1 MLLKECVGTEINV
14 SIWFHWINNKTSSS
28 LIEDKRKG
36 AEGLYSLE
44 PRHIP
49 LVSLL
54 LWHKMVSLCCFVWPL
69 SLRLWS
75 VSNGGSRMGHL
86 GQTPPL
92 PPFKKLHTKLRYS
105 NRAVNCSNKA
115 VTMFMRQC
123 SLLMKL

>member
-14 SIWFHWINNKTSSS
+14 SIWFHWIKNKTSS
-28 LIEDKRKG
+28 LIEVKRKG
-36 AEGLYSLE
+36 AEGLYLLE
-44 PRHIP
+44 PRHVP

-54 LWHKMVSLCCFVWPL
+54 LWHKMVILCCFVWPL
-69 SLRLWS
+69 SLRLWL

-86 GQTPPL
+86 GQTPP
-92 PPFKKLHTKLRYS
+92 FKKLHTRLRYS

-123 SLLMKL
+123 ILLMKL